1 MNTVT
6 LRRVTIVAEA
16 LLEARLAR
24 EVQALGARGYTV
36 TEARGQ
42 GSRGIR
48 ASDWEGRNVKLETI
62 VGADVAQRILAHV
75 AERYFAHHAV
85 IVYVE
90 NVEVLR
96 GDKYV

>member
-1 MNTVT
+1 MNTVA
-6 LRRVTIVAEA
+6 LRRVTIIAEA
-16 LLEARLAR
+16 LLEARLVR
-24 EVQALGARGYTV
+24 ELRGLGARGYTV

-62 VGADVAQRILAHV
+62 VSPDVADRILAHV
-75 AERYFAHHAV
+75 ADRYFAHHAV
-85 IVYVE
+85 IVSVE
-90 NVEVLR
+90 RVEVLR